1 MPPPGMA
8 RKCIFTLIYPYI
20 EVLMKMN
27 KYIIMLFLLS
37 LSCLLMA
44 DPTRDPWLVSLDNE
58 FLDSEMTFAPIA
70 AWESAGSNAIIDSV
84 FFIDVSD
91 IPDDVTYQFEGVDTP
106 IPEAQSGEGFD
117 NSLTFNELIKWINSN
132 VDSELVHTQIIIPPG
147 IYNFSDQ
154 IVMHS
159 NICLKGA
166 GSD

>member
-1 MPPPGMA
+1 MA

-70 AWESAGSNAIIDSV
+70 AWESAGSNAALLN
-84 FFIDVSD
+84 
-91 IPDDVTYQFEGVDTP
+91 P
-106 IPEAQSGEGFD
+106 
-117 NSLTFNELIKWINSN
+117 
-132 VDSELVHTQIIIPPG
+132 
-147 IYNFSDQ
+147 
-154 IVMHS
+154 
-159 NICLKGA
+159 
-166 GSD
+166 